1 MPSRSASLGQDPHN
15 GSAYASLAAE
25 MNSPDASFDVSHSL
39 DQSTASLS
47 ATLGVPASNRRI
59 LSFRAAPPASASTS
73 SHLDAQRNHLLHAT
87 GSSSRGTTI
96 AGPAAAG
103 QKRRVPPTS
112 AHKVLDA
119 PGFVDDYYLNLVDWS
134 CANRVAVA
142 LQNSVYVWDA
152 QSGSVDGLQDVP

>member
-1 MPSRSASLGQDPHN
+1 MPSRPASAHESHTSTSL
-15 GSAYASLAAE
+15 SSLARDSH
-25 MNSPDASFDVSHSL
+25 SPDASFDVSHSL

-47 ATLGVPASNRRI
+47 ATLGVAAPNRRI
-59 LSFRAAPPASASTS
+59 LSFRAAPPASTSSS

-87 GSSSRGTTI
+87 GSSSRGTSN

-103 QKRRVPPTS
+103 QKRRIPPTTP
-112 AHKVLDA
+112 HKILDA

-142 LQNSVYVWDA
+142 LHDVVYVWDA
-152 QSGSVDGLQDVP
+152 QSGSVDGLHDGA